1 MSSRKE
7 LADFA
12 GSFLFPESFYSP
24 IDEQVQVSIATALFA
39 YASGDAFGVQYEFKD
54 GYTVESHLTE
64 IADWPL
70 GGVSDDTLLT
80 LLSIQSLAA
89 SSPASAGQRFI
100 ELLKENLPVLRG
112 LGPTTRDAVGLPVK
126 ESEKHFIG
134 NSNGAMMRTALLGMA
149 FKSSNDLNRRQWI
162 TEVARAT
169 HSHERAVATS
179 LIASKLFTALL
190 EDPSADVLAVADAE
204 AEAISYGD
212 YFSID
217 FDPDLQISLDPL
229 HTLKAVI
236 GIAHS
241 SKTVEEAYLAACRQ
255 GGDTD
260 TVSALSG
267 ALVVLRFPATHGF
280 YSIPWVNQVLWS
292 EISTAAQSLE
302 IIYRKRNHAVWVVGP
317 VAWDS
322 VKYHDGQSI
331 ERPGGTGA
339 NVAIA
344 LASTGTA
351 VKFVSYLGDDQLS
364 HKLDKHLKNSDIE
377 MLYTPVI
384 PGPVSHVAIP
394 VDEKGERTI
403 VVISDDKLDQVS
415 LEGLP
420 IQADDIVTFV
430 IWRNSFVKDL
440 EIAQKAGAITVV
452 GSAALT
458 DPLVLAADYLIG
470 SRDDF
475 SGDYSVEQALTRF
488 TYVIVTSGA
497 EGATFYSAQGAI
509 FQPAED
515 AKVLDTTGAGDAFL
529 SALLH
534 YLVINKTIDAK
545 ALAFAARWSA
555 LTVST
560 EGSIPPR
567 FA

>member
-24 IDEQVQVSIATALFA
+24 IDQEIQVSIATALFA
-39 YASGDAFGVQYEFKD
+39 YAGGDAFGVQYEFKE
-54 GYTVESHLTE
+54 GYTVESRLTE

-80 LLSIQSLAA
+80 LLSIESLA
-89 SSPASAGQRFI
+89 SESPACARQRFI
-100 ELLKENLPVLRG
+100 DLLKENLPVLRG
-112 LGPTTRDAVGLPVK
+112 LGPTTRAAVGLAVK
-126 ESEKHFIG
+126 ESEQHFIG

-149 FKSSNDLNRRQWI
+149 FTASDDLNRRTWVSEIAQ
-162 TEVARAT
+162 AT

-179 LIASKLFTALL
+179 LIASKLFAVLL
-190 EDPSADVLAVADAE
+190 ENPSADIVAVAE
-204 AEAISYGD
+204 AEAKAIGFDD
-212 YFSID
+212 YFSTV
-217 FDPDLQISLDPL
+217 FDPHIQISLDPL
-229 HTLKAVI
+229 QTLKAVI
-236 GIAHS
+236 GIAS
-241 SKTVEEAYLAACRQ
+241 TATTVEDAYLAACRL

-267 ALVVLRFPATHGF
+267 ALVSLCSPASHGF
-280 YSIPWVNQVLWS
+280 YSIAWINQVMWS
-292 EISTAAQSLE
+292 EISSSKSALE
-302 IIYRKRNHAVWVVGP
+302 IIYRKRHCTVWVVGP

-351 VKFVSYLGDDQLS
+351 VKFVSYLGDDELS
-364 HKLDKHLKNSDIE
+364 HKLDAHLKSSDIE
-377 MLYTPVI
+377 GLYTPII

-415 LEGLP
+415 LVGKP
-420 IQADDIVTFV
+420 IESEDIVVFV
-430 IWRNSFVKDL
+430 IWRSHFIADL
-440 EIAQKAGAITVV
+440 KIAQSAGARTVV

-458 DPLVLAADYLIG
+458 DDAVGQADYLIG

-475 SGDYSVEQALTRF
+475 SGEYSVEDALNRF
-488 TYVIVTSGA
+488 THIVVTDGA
-497 EGATFYSAQGAI
+497 RGATLYGPDGSH
-509 FQPAED
+509 FQPAHTVD
-515 AKVLDTTGAGDAFL
+515 VIDTTGAGDAFL
-529 SALLH
+529 SGLLH
-534 YLVINKTIDAK
+534 YLAVHGEINAEAM
-545 ALAFAARWSA
+545 ALAAQWSA

-567 FA
+567 FE

>member
-12 GSFLFPESFYSP
+12 GSFLFPRSFYSP

-39 YASGDAFGVQYEFKD
+39 YAAGDAFGVQYEFKES
-54 GYTVESHLTE
+54 YSVESHLSE

-80 LLSIQSLAA
+80 LLSIESLGAEN
-89 SSPASAGQRFI
+89 PAIARERFI
-100 ELLKENLPVLRG
+100 ELLKENLPLLRG
-112 LGPTTRDAVGLPVK
+112 LGPTTRAAVGLPVK
-126 ESEKHFIG
+126 ESEVHFIG
-134 NSNGAMMRTALLGMA
+134 NSNGAMMRTALLGLA
-149 FKSSNDLNRRQWI
+149 FKSSDDLNRRQWVSEI
-162 TEVARAT
+162 ALAT

-179 LIASKLFTALL
+179 LIASKLFAELIENPTA
-190 EDPSADVLAVADAE
+190 DILAVAHGE
-204 AEAISYGD
+204 AKAICYED
-212 YFSID
+212 YFFIE
-217 FDPDLQISLDPL
+217 FDPLLQISLDPL

-236 GIAHS
+236 GIANTS
-241 SKTVEEAYLAACRQ
+241 STVEEAYLSACRQ

-267 ALVVLRFPATHGF
+267 ALVSLRFPASHGF
-280 YSIPWVNQVLWS
+280 YSISWINQVLWS
-292 EISTAAQSLE
+292 EISSARESLE
-302 IIYRKRNHAVWVVGP
+302 VIYRMRHCTVWVVGP

-351 VKFVSYLGDDQLS
+351 VKFVSYLGDDELS
-364 HKLDKHLKNSDIE
+364 HKLDAHLKSSDIE
-377 MLYTPVI
+377 GLYTPII

-415 LEGLP
+415 LVGKP
-420 IQADDIVTFV
+420 IESEDIVVFV
-430 IWRNSFVKDL
+430 IWRSHFIADL
-440 EIAQKAGAITVV
+440 KIAQSAGARTVV

-458 DPLVLAADYLIG
+458 DDAVGQADYLIG
-470 SRDDF
+470 SREDF
-475 SGDYSVEQALTRF
+475 SGEYSVEDALNRF
-488 TYVIVTSGA
+488 THIVVTDGA
-497 EGATFYSAQGAI
+497 RGATLYGPDGSH
-509 FQPAED
+509 FQPAHTVE
-515 AKVLDTTGAGDAFL
+515 VIDTTGAGDAFL
-529 SALLH
+529 SGLLH
-534 YLVINKTIDAK
+534 YLAVHGEINAEAM
-545 ALAFAARWSA
+545 ALAAQWSA

-567 FA
+567 FE

>member
-12 GSFLFPESFYSP
+12 GSFLFPTSFYSP
-24 IDEQVQVSIATALFA
+24 TDEQVQVSIATALFA
-39 YASGDAFGVQYEFKD
+39 YAAGDAFGVQYEFKE
-54 GYTVESHLTE
+54 GYTVESHLSE

-80 LLSIQSLAA
+80 LLSIESLA
-89 SSPASAGQRFI
+89 SRNPALARQRFI
-100 ELLKENLPVLRG
+100 DLLKENLPVLRG
-112 LGPTTRDAVGLPVK
+112 LGPTTRAAVGLPVK
-126 ESEKHFIG
+126 ESEQHFIG

-149 FKSSNDLNRRQWI
+149 FKSSDDLNRRQWVSEI
-162 TEVARAT
+162 ARAT
-169 HSHERAVATS
+169 HSHQRAVATS
-179 LIASKLFTALL
+179 LIASKLFAALL
-190 EDPSADVLAVADAE
+190 EDPSADVLAIASAE
-204 AEAISYGD
+204 AKAIGYED
-212 YFSID
+212 YFSTN
-217 FDPDLQISLDPL
+217 FDPQQQISLDPL

-236 GIAHS
+236 GIAGS
-241 SKTVEEAYLAACRQ
+241 VTTVEAAYLAACRQ

-267 ALVVLRFPATHGF
+267 ALVALRFPARHGF
-280 YSIPWVNQVLWS
+280 YAIPWINQVMWS
-292 EISTAAQSLE
+292 EISAARQSLE
-302 IIYRKRNHAVWVVGP
+302 IIYRKRHCAVWVVGP

-351 VKFVSYLGDDQLS
+351 TKFVSYLGDDLLS
-364 HKLDKHLKNSDIE
+364 HTLDKHLKGSDINE
-377 MLYTPVI
+377 LYTPVI

-403 VVISDDKLDQVS
+403 IVISDDKLDQVS
-415 LEGLP
+415 LMGLP
-420 IQADDIVTFV
+420 IQAGDIVAFV
-430 IWRNSFVKDL
+430 IWRNNFAKDL
-440 EIAQKAGAITVV
+440 EFAQKAGAITVV

-458 DPLVLAADYLIG
+458 DSHVLRADYLIG

-475 SGDYSVEQALTRF
+475 SGEYSVEQALTRF
-488 TYVIVTSGA
+488 TNVVVTSGA
-497 EGATFYSAQGAI
+497 EGATFYSAQGSI
-509 FQPAED
+509 FQQAEV
-515 AKVLDTTGAGDAFL
+515 ATVVDTTGAGDAFL

-534 YLVINKTIDAK
+534 YLVINKSIDAK
-545 ALAFAARWSA
+545 AMALAARWSA

-567 FA
+567 FE

>member
-12 GSFLFPESFYSP
+12 GSFLFPNSFCSP
-24 IDEQVQVSIATALFA
+24 IDQSTQVAIATALFA
-39 YASGDAFGVQYEFKD
+39 YAAGDAFGVQYEFKE
-54 GYTVESHLTE
+54 GYTVESHLSE

-80 LLSIQSLAA
+80 LLSIESLR
-89 SSPASAGQRFI
+89 SENPVIGRERFLK
-100 ELLKENLPVLRG
+100 LLKENLPVLRG
-112 LGPTTRDAVGLPVK
+112 LGPTTRAAVGLPVK
-126 ESEKHFIG
+126 ESEVHFIG
-134 NSNGAMMRTALLGMA
+134 NSNGAMMRTALLGLA
-149 FKSSNDLNRRQWI
+149 FKSSDDLNRRHWVSEI
-162 TEVARAT
+162 ALAT

-179 LIASKLFTALL
+179 LIASKLFAELIENPTT
-190 EDPSADVLAVADAE
+190 DILAVAHGE
-204 AEAISYGD
+204 AKAIGYED
-212 YFSID
+212 YFLTE
-217 FDPDLQISLDPL
+217 FDPLLQISLDPL

-236 GIAHS
+236 GIAS
-241 SKTVEEAYLAACRQ
+241 TAATVEEAYLSACRQ

-267 ALVVLRFPATHGF
+267 ALVSLRFPASHGF
-280 YSIPWVNQVLWS
+280 YSIPWINQVLWS
-292 EISTAAQSLE
+292 EISSARESLE
-302 IIYRKRNHAVWVVGP
+302 VIYRKRHCAVWVVGP

-351 VKFVSYLGDDQLS
+351 VKFVSYLGDDELS
-364 HKLDKHLKNSDIE
+364 HKLDAHLKSSDIE
-377 MLYTPVI
+377 VLYTPII

-415 LEGLP
+415 LEGLSINP
-420 IQADDIVTFV
+420 DDIVAFV
-430 IWRNSFVKDL
+430 IWRNNFVKDL

-458 DPLVLAADYLIG
+458 DPQVLRADYLIG

-488 TYVIVTSGA
+488 TYVVVTSGA
-497 EGATFYSAQGAI
+497 EGATFYSADGSIVQA
-509 FQPAED
+509 AEE
-515 AKVLDTTGAGDAFL
+515 ATVIDTTGAGDAFL

-545 ALAFAARWSA
+545 AMALAARWSA

-567 FA
+567 FE

>member
-12 GSFLFPESFYSP
+12 GSFLFPNSFSSP
-24 IDEQVQVSIATALFA
+24 IDEQLQASIATALFA

-54 GYTVESHLTE
+54 GYTVESRLTE

-89 SSPASAGQRFI
+89 GSPAAAGQRFI

-112 LGPTTRDAVGLPVK
+112 LGPTTRAAVGLPVK
-126 ESEKHFIG
+126 ESEEHFIG

-149 FKSSNDLNRRQWI
+149 FKSSDDLNRRQWVAEI
-162 TEVARAT
+162 ARAT
-169 HSHERAVATS
+169 HTHERAVATS
-179 LIASKLFTALL
+179 LIASKLFSVLL
-190 EDPSADVLAVADAE
+190 EDPSADVLAVASVE
-204 AEAISYGD
+204 AEAIGYGD
-212 YFSID
+212 YFSIE

-236 GIAHS
+236 RIAHS

-267 ALVVLRFPATHGF
+267 ALVSLRFPTSHGF
-280 YSIPWVNQVLWS
+280 FSIPWINQVMWG
-292 EISTAAQSLE
+292 EISTSNSALE
-302 IIYRKRNHAVWVVGP
+302 IIYRKRHCAVWVVGP

-322 VKYHDGQSI
+322 VKYHGGQSI

-351 VKFVSYLGDDQLS
+351 VKFVSYLGDDELS
-364 HKLDKHLKNSDIE
+364 LKLDKHLKSSDIE
-377 MLYTPVI
+377 KLYTPII
-384 PGPVSHVAIP
+384 PGPISHVAIP

-420 IQADDIVTFV
+420 MSAGDIVAFV
-430 IWRNSFVKDL
+430 IWRDNFVKDL

-458 DPLVLAADYLIG
+458 DSQVLRADYLIG

-475 SGDYSVEQALTRF
+475 SGEYSIEQALTRF
-488 TYVIVTSGA
+488 TYVVVTSGA
-497 EGATFYSAQGAI
+497 EGATFYSAQGSIVQA
-509 FQPAED
+509 AEE
-515 AKVLDTTGAGDAFL
+515 ATVIDTTGAGDAFL

-555 LTVST
+555 LTVSA